1 MSKSCNKYGS
11 LFVRFTHPFFSDSSP
26 PPLCDSEGAVTQVYH
41 KGGHMIQDSQ
51 SEHLST
57 WTLWLGQ
64 SETCDPKK
72 PITVLF
78 WHIKANI
85 LNISLDSRIK
95 L

>member
-1 MSKSCNKYGS
+1 MGHFLSG
-11 LFVRFTHPFFSDSSP
+11 LHPFFSDSSP
-26 PPLCDSEGAVTQVYH
+26 PQLCDSEGGVTQVYH
-41 KGGHMIQDSQ
+41 KSGHMMQASQ

-64 SETCDPKK
+64 SETCDPIK

-78 WHIKANI
+78 GHIKASI
-85 LNISLDSRIK
+85 LNISVDSRIK